1 MLVPL
6 KGDSLELFQYLA
18 RSCDIQSSIRYRAER
33 TAICGLSAGTQPRA
47 AGEIAEAVARSRLRI
62 VYPDLC
68 TLSLSRADGTTDS
81 YLLDGT
87 YIAAAF
93 SGNRASPTLDVAT
106 PWTRAR
112 IFGFDEL
119 ARKLDAVQQNQIAT
133 RGITVFNQRQS
144 IIEVR
149 QGLSTDMTNVLT
161 KTPTVITIADEVQRQ
176 ARSTLDK
183 FIGIK
188 FLSNVTTTIEGQ
200 LSKTLKQLVAA
211 QIIST
216 FTGVTARVSPDDPT
230 AAEVEAYYQ
239 PVFPLLYIVVTF
251 NLRSSL

>member
-1 MLVPL
+1 
-6 KGDSLELFQYLA
+6 
-18 RSCDIQSSIRYRAER
+18 
-33 TAICGLSAGTQPRA
+33 
-47 AGEIAEAVARSRLRI
+47 
-62 VYPDLC
+62 
-68 TLSLSRADGTTDS
+68 
-81 YLLDGT
+81 
-87 YIAAAF
+87 
-93 SGNRASPTLDVAT
+93 
-106 PWTRAR
+106 
-112 IFGFDEL
+112 
-119 ARKLDAVQQNQIAT
+119 
-133 RGITVFNQRQS
+133 
-144 IIEVR
+144 
-149 QGLSTDMTNVLT
+149 MTNVLT

-211 QIIST
+211 QIINT
-216 FTGVTARVSPDDPT
+216 FTGVTANVSPDDPT